1 MPVIDWNEQI
11 SDGAVLL
18 TVNQRLSRHHIQHY
32 QQWQLDIG
40 RTYWETPSIL
50 PYRSWMM
57 TVHRQALAFGLS
69 DVTVVPA
76 LLAQQAWRKI
86 IDSDASVQLLDAA
99 GATRSATQAWELSC
113 AWQCTNPEDHYLS
126 TDQYTWQRWMLRY
139 RSWLDAREAIDE
151 PLLADELVAVFARAS
166 HQQIQSLLPR
176 LLILDGFL
184 QLPRQVEK
192 LIEVVKENGTEV
204 HINAPKPRAHLLRKR
219 YADDEAELLSIATQ
233 MRSELEHNQHQQLG
247 LVVPD
252 LQQRRDAVVRA
263 FEQVF
268 YPGMSPLAIRAQ
280 RPAYEISLGQSLDE
294 QPVVTNA
301 LLLLQLCARSISG
314 SELSAVLL
322 SPYWLAAQT
331 EARRREQLDRRLR
344 EKRVRV
350 LSLEQLNAVL
360 YKGSRLTPAIKKLA
374 RVRKMR
380 STTLTDWATR
390 FSLWLKTMGW
400 PGESSVDSE
409 EYQAVSAWL
418 ECLDDMQLLDEGES
432 VAFSTAIDQLRKL
445 ASERVFQVETP
456 ATPIQVMGSLES
468 HGLEFDCLWVTGLDG
483 EQWPAAGS
491 PSAFLL
497 ISEQKACNVPDSSA
511 ASRLALAEKEFHLW
525 ASQAPLLVTSSAQIR
540 DGKELIEATLPDF
553 DGIEKLD
560 ATAKAM
566 LARIEQYTLATDP
579 AALVSQSMALDTLR
593 DDYGPEL
600 PANTKV
606 DGGARLFENQALCP
620 FRAFALHR
628 LKVRPLEEVG
638 LGLDPRQHGTLLH
651 GALELFWQE
660 VRTHEHLM
668 SLDQEALDSLLNDVI
683 IQSMQIEEVP
693 DEFQAMEQTR
703 LTALLRD
710 WLMQCEVPRKPFE
723 VVQLESKQRIEHGGV
738 IMDVIIDRVDKVD
751 DALVVIDY
759 KTGANNRV
767 TTWAD
772 ERISNPQLPLYVLTD
787 DDMAAA
793 SFAQVA
799 TNQCRFIGIAGD
811 EQMLPKVSTRLK
823 ASGRSDD
830 TREPIADW
838 SHWRAHWRNSLDNIA
853 QELRQGVATVSPMK
867 NACTYC
873 ELISLCR
880 INDDTSDNDD
890 VESSDASVS
899 NDSATVVGQS

>member
-1 MPVIDWNEQI
+1 MIDWNEQI
-11 SDGAVLL
+11 NDGAVLL
-18 TVNQRLSRHHIQHY
+18 TVNQRLSRHHMQRY

-40 RTYWETPSIL
+40 HSYWETPAIL
-50 PYRSWMM
+50 PYRSWL
-57 TVHRQALAFGLS
+57 TSVHRQALALGLS

-86 IDSDASVQLLDAA
+86 IDSDVSVQLLDTA
-99 GATRSATQAWELSC
+99 GAARSATQAWELSC
-113 AWQCTNPEDHYLS
+113 AWQCANPEDHYLS
-126 TDQYTWQRWMLRY
+126 ADQYTWQRWMSRY

-151 PLLADELVAVFARAS
+151 PLLAEELIAVFTRAS
-166 HQQIQSLLPR
+166 HLQLQSLLPR
-176 LLILDGFL
+176 SLILDGFL
-184 QLPRQVEK
+184 QLPRQVDK
-192 LIEVVKENGTEV
+192 LIEAVKANGTEV
-204 HINAPKPRAHLLRKR
+204 RVHTPEPKAHLLRRR

-233 MRSELEHNQHQQLG
+233 MRTELEHNQHQLLG

-252 LQQRRDAVVRA
+252 LQQRRDSVVRA

-280 RPAYEISLGQSLDE
+280 RPAYEISLGQSLGE
-294 QPVVTNA
+294 QPVVANA
-301 LLLLQLCARSISG
+301 LLLLQLCARSIRG
-314 SELSAVLL
+314 NELSTVLL

-344 EKRVRV
+344 EKRIRV
-350 LSLEQLNAVL
+350 LSIEQLSTVL
-360 YKGSRLTPAIKKLA
+360 YKGSRLTPAIKKLT

-432 VAFSTAIDQLRKL
+432 VAFSTAIDQLRTL
-445 ASERVFQVETP
+445 ASERVFQLETP

-483 EQWPAAGS
+483 EQWPPAGS

-511 ASRLALAEKEFHLW
+511 AQRLALAEKEFRLW
-525 ASQAPLLVTSSAQIR
+525 ASQAPLLVTSSAEIR
-540 DGKELIEATLPDF
+540 DGKELIVATLPEF
-553 DGIEKLD
+553 DAAEKLD
-560 ATAKAM
+560 ARGQAM
-566 LARIEQYTLATDP
+566 LTRIEEFTLATDP
-579 AALVSQSMALDTLR
+579 ATLISQSMALDTIR

-600 PANTKV
+600 PAGTKV

-651 GALELFWQE
+651 GALELFWQQ

-668 SLDQEALDSLLNDVI
+668 SLDHEALDSVLHDVI
-683 IQSMQIEEVP
+683 EQSMQSEEVP
-693 DEFQAMEQTR
+693 DEFQALELIR

-710 WLMQCEVPRKPFE
+710 WLMQCEAPRQPFE

-738 IMDVIIDRVDKVD
+738 LMDVVIDRVDKVD

-759 KTGANNRV
+759 KSGANNRV

-787 DDMAAA
+787 EDMTAA

-799 TNQCRFIGIAGD
+799 SNQCKFIGIASD
-811 EQMLPKVSTRLK
+811 ERILPKVSTKLR
-823 ASGRSDD
+823 ASGRGDGAG
-830 TREPIADW
+830 EPISDW
-838 SHWRAHWRNSLDNIA
+838 SQWRAHWRNSLDNIA
-853 QELRQGVATVSPMK
+853 QELRQGIATVSPMK

-880 INDDTSDNDD
+880 IDDETINSD
-890 VESSDASVS
+890 DAEVPNASLTT
-899 NDSATVVGQS
+899 DGADVVGPS

>member
-1 MPVIDWNEQI
+1 MIDWNEQI

-18 TVNQRLSRHHIQHY
+18 TVNQRLSRHHMQRY
-32 QQWQLDIG
+32 QQWQLDTG

-50 PYRSWMM
+50 PYRSWMT
-57 TVHRQALAFGLS
+57 TVHRQALALGLS
-69 DVTVVPA
+69 EVTVVPA

-99 GATRSATQAWELSC
+99 GAARSATQAWELSC
-113 AWQCTNPEDHYLS
+113 AWQCTNPQDHYLS
-126 TDQYTWQRWMLRY
+126 ADQYTWQRWMLRY
-139 RSWLDAREAIDE
+139 RSWLDARKAIDE
-151 PLLADELVAVFARAS
+151 PLLAEELVAVFIRAS
-166 HQQIQSLLPR
+166 HQQLQSLLPR
-176 LLILDGFL
+176 SLILDGYL
-184 QLPRQVEK
+184 QLPRQLEK
-192 LIEVVKENGTEV
+192 LIEAVKANGTEV
-204 HINAPKPRAHLLRKR
+204 QVHTPKPKAHLLQTR

-233 MRSELEHNQHQQLG
+233 MRTELEHNQHQLLG
-247 LVVPD
+247 LVVPN

-268 YPGMSPLAIRAQ
+268 YPGMSPLDIRAQ
-280 RPAYEISLGQSLDE
+280 RPAYEISLGQSLGE
-294 QPVVTNA
+294 QPVVASA

-314 SELSAVLL
+314 NELSTVLL

-350 LSLEQLNAVL
+350 LSIEQLNAVL
-360 YKGSRLTPAIKKLA
+360 YKGSRLTPAIKRLA

-390 FSLWLKTMGW
+390 FSLWLKIMGW

-418 ECLDDMQLLDEGES
+418 ECLDDMQLLDEGEI
-432 VAFSTAIDQLRKL
+432 VTFSTAIDQLRTL
-445 ASERVFQVETP
+445 ASERVFQLETP

-483 EQWPAAGS
+483 EQWPPAGS

-511 ASRLALAEKEFHLW
+511 VSRLALAEKEFYLW
-525 ASQAPLLVTSSAQIR
+525 ASQAPLLITSSVENR
-540 DGKELIEATLPDF
+540 DGNELIEATLPEF
-553 DGIEKLD
+553 DAADKLD
-560 ATAKAM
+560 GRSQTM
-566 LARIEQYTLATDP
+566 LTRIDRCTLAPDP
-579 AALVSQSMALDTLR
+579 ATLISQTMALNTIR

-600 PANTKV
+600 PAGTKV

-660 VRTHEHLM
+660 VRTHEKLVSMEH
-668 SLDQEALDSLLNDVI
+668 EALDSLLHDVI
-683 IQSMQIEEVP
+683 KQSMQSEEVP
-693 DEFQAMEQTR
+693 DELQVLEQTR
-703 LTALLRD
+703 LIALLRD
-710 WLMQCEVPRKPFE
+710 WLTQCEAPRQPFE

-738 IMDVIIDRVDKVD
+738 QMDVVIDRVDKVD

-787 DDMAAA
+787 KDMAAA

-799 TNQCRFIGIAGD
+799 NNQCKFIGIASD
-811 EQMLPKVSTRLK
+811 EKMLPKVSTKLK
-823 ASGRSDD
+823 VSSRSDD
-830 TREPIADW
+830 TREPITDW
-838 SHWRAHWRNSLDNIA
+838 SQWRAHWRSSLDTIA
-853 QELRQGVATVSPMK
+853 LELRQGIATVSPMK

-880 INDDTSDNDD
+880 INDDTIDNDEA
-890 VESSDASVS
+890 ESPDAFVT
-899 NDSATVVGQS
+899 NDGADPVGHS

>member
-1 MPVIDWNEQI
+1 MIDWNEQI

-18 TVNQRLSRHHIQHY
+18 TVNQRLSRHHMQRY
-32 QQWQLDIG
+32 QQWQLDAG
-40 RTYWETPSIL
+40 RSYWETPVIL
-50 PYRSWMM
+50 PYRSWMISA
-57 TVHRQALAFGLS
+57 HRQALALGLS
-69 DVTVVPA
+69 NVTVVSA

-113 AWQCTNPEDHYLS
+113 AWQCRNPEDHYLS
-126 TDQYTWQRWMLRY
+126 ADQFTWQRWMLRY

-151 PLLADELVAVFARAS
+151 PLLAEELMAVFARAS
-166 HQQIQSLLPR
+166 HQQLQSLLPR
-176 LLILDGFL
+176 TLILDGFL
-184 QLPRQVEK
+184 QLPRQVDE
-192 LIEVVKENGTEV
+192 LIEAVKANGTHVQV
-204 HINAPKPRAHLLRKR
+204 HTPASKAHLLRTR
-219 YADDEAELLSIATQ
+219 YKDDEAELLSIATQ
-233 MRSELEHNQHQQLG
+233 MRTELEYDQHQLLG
-247 LVVPD
+247 LVVPN

-280 RPAYEISLGQSLDE
+280 RPAYEISLGQLLAD
-294 QPVVTNA
+294 QPVVASA

-314 SELSAVLL
+314 NELSTVLL

-350 LSLEQLNAVL
+350 LSIDQLSALL

-380 STTLTDWATR
+380 STTLTDWASR
-390 FSLWLKTMGW
+390 FSLWLKTVGW

-432 VAFSTAIDQLRKL
+432 VAFSTAIDQLRTL
-445 ASERVFQVETP
+445 ASERVFQLETP

-483 EQWPAAGS
+483 EQWPPAGS

-511 ASRLALAEKEFHLW
+511 AQRLALAEKEFYLW
-525 ASQAPLLVTSSAQIR
+525 SSQAPLLVTSSAETR
-540 DGKELIEATLPDF
+540 NGKELIEATLPEF
-553 DGIEKLD
+553 NAENTLNARGQ
-560 ATAKAM
+560 AM
-566 LARIEQYTLATDP
+566 LTRIENHTLATDP
-579 AALVSQSMALDTLR
+579 ATLISQSMVLESIR

-600 PANTKV
+600 PESTKV

-660 VRTHEHLM
+660 VRTHERLL
-668 SLDQEALDSLLNDVI
+668 SLENDALDSLLHDVI
-683 IQSMQIEEVP
+683 EQSMQSEEVP
-693 DEFQAMEQTR
+693 DEFHAMEQTR

-710 WLMQCEVPRKPFE
+710 WLMQCEAPRQPFE

-738 IMDVIIDRVDKVD
+738 LMDVIIDRVDKVD
-751 DALVVIDY
+751 DALLVIDY

-787 DDMAAA
+787 ENMAAA
-793 SFAQVA
+793 SFAQIA
-799 TNQCRFIGIAGD
+799 SNQCKFIGIASD
-811 EQMLPKVSTRLK
+811 EQMLPKVSTKLK
-823 ASGRSDD
+823 ASGKGDD
-830 TREPIADW
+830 ISEPITEW
-838 SHWRAHWRNSLDNIA
+838 SQWRTHWRSSLDNIA
-853 QELRQGVATVSPMK
+853 QELRQGIATVSPMK
-867 NACTYC
+867 NACMYC

-880 INDDTSDNDD
+880 INDDKTKNDEA
-890 VESSDASVS
+890 ESLYVSVKDDGA
-899 NDSATVVGQS
+899 NGVGES